1 MLTSTSFLCHTI
13 EMTIEP
19 ALGCVCLN
27 VLASICRP
35 RNPPPMRTEYRITVE
50 NLSSRVSWQ
59 VKPWNLLVIVVDA

>member
-1 MLTSTSFLCHTI
+1 MLISTSLLCHTV

-19 ALGCVCLN
+19 AHGCVRLN
-27 VLASICRP
+27 VLTSVCRP

-59 VKPWNLLVIVVDA
+59 VKPRNLLAIVVGA